1 MKFSIKDF
9 FSKCDQIRWKLG
21 IWSHLLKKSLM
32 ENFIFRAVIE
42 QKVWFTD
49 QMKWRGSIESSMAV
63 INKKSIQC
71 NNIIIGVK
79 IFFSKYWKY
88 WMYWKYWKATMNA
101 LYVQDRT
108 HTSTRARN
116 HYYFKNLLWDILL
129 LYRCWLCI
137 LSR

>member
-9 FSKCDQIRWKLG
+9 FSKCDQIRRKLG

-42 QKVWFTD
+42 QKAWFTD

-79 IFFSKYWKY
+79 CFSVSIESIECIGSIEKQPWTRCTCKIEPTQPLEHVTTIIWKTYCEIFF
-88 WMYWKYWKATMNA
+88 
-101 LYVQDRT
+101 
-108 HTSTRARN
+108 
-116 HYYFKNLLWDILL
+116 YFTAVDFA
-129 LYRCWLCI
+129 Y
-137 LSR
+137 